1 MSRKSPFR
9 SLQTQQPQHIAE
21 ILPDVLAR
29 YGLDPAGQGQP
40 ASHHA
45 AETEFSR
52 ALAPLDLRLTEL
64 ALPLS
69 LS

>member
-1 MSRKSPFR
+1 MTRKNSFR

-29 YGLDPAGQGQP
+29 YGLDPAGQKR
-40 ASHHA
+40 A
-45 AETEFSR
+45 ARRADETEFSQS
-52 ALAPLDLRLTEL
+52 LGPLDLRLTEL
-64 ALPLS
+64 ALPVS